1 MSDEIMLIFNFY
13 GDEISIKCNIKEK
26 LRNIIDAFCKMKK
39 INLDYIDL
47 MHDGFLVNK
56 NDKKITIESIVSRLD
71 LYERRVF
78 ILVFTIKQF
87 YVLIVF
93 SHLNEIHKEKKSRNC
108 CIDEIFN
115 EYLSKKKINRDKV
128 ILKYKNKQFNLSQT
142 IDEFTEKNGIDL
154 NSEEIVEIKFDVV
167 DKIEVNTIKNNSNY
181 INNNSQIYNSIHIN
195 THANIPNNNIQY
207 NTQTN
212 NNLFYISQINELKR
226 QLNEEKSK
234 NQILVQQNTE
244 LNNIINNLKNNI
256 NNYEKRIKLLEK
268 EIKNFNSD
276 INSLNNSTN
285 SIKYLRPGERIL
297 TVNFVSMGFQDIGHY
312 SLACKNTDKFVKL
325 EEKLNNDFKQLN
337 NHDTYL
343 EANGRRIKRFKT
355 LDENNI
361 KSNDI
366 INIFVIDN

>member
-1 MSDEIMLIFNFY
+1 M
-13 GDEISIKCNIKEK
+13 
-26 LRNIIDAFCKMKK
+26 IDTFCKMKK
-39 INLDYIDL
+39 IKLDYIIL
-47 MHDGFLVNK
+47 LHNGVIVNK
-56 NDKKITIESIVSRLD
+56 YDINITIEKFASMLELSEGSVSIIVIVRYL
-71 LYERRVF
+71 F
-78 ILVFTIKQF
+78 
-87 YVLIVF
+87 IVF
-93 SHLNEIHKEKKSRNC
+93 SYLNVMHKEKKDVDC

-128 ILKYKNKQFNLSQT
+128 ILKYKNKQLNLSQT
-142 IDEFTEKNGIDL
+142 ISEFIEKNGVQI
-154 NSEEIVEIKFDVV
+154 NSEAEIKFDVV
-167 DKIEVNTIKNNSNY
+167 DLEANTSKNNSNH
-181 INNNSQIYNSIHIN
+181 INNNSQIYIQ
-195 THANIPNNNIQY
+195 NNNIQRDS
-207 NTQTN
+207 QTN

-312 SLACKNTDKFVKL
+312 SLACKNTDKYVKL

-337 NHDTYL
+337 NHDTYF